1 LTDGQ
6 SAPAVSGF
14 RPVQGKKCE
23 NKHVKKNWSDSVKAN
38 QVSLL
43 RIPKIEKVD
52 RSTIQLQQHSEP
64 IMNNPCVK
72 KV

>member
-52 RSTIQLQQHSEP
+52 RSANQLQQHSEP
-64 IMNNPCVK
+64 IMNPCVK